1 MTYLSEASLPQ
12 QLPAQKTGQ
21 GRRYLRRLNMWGKL
35 IGVKLK
41 IEVSVKWRAF
51 TFNEVSDKE
60 RNETREPKTGE
71 RGAKWVGQL

>member
-1 MTYLSEASLPQ
+1 
-12 QLPAQKTGQ
+12 
-21 GRRYLRRLNMWGKL
+21 MWGKL

-60 RNETREPKTGE
+60 RNETWEPKTGE
-71 RGAKWVGQL
+71 LSG